1 MSSIA
6 MPSSM
11 PLSSVKPS
19 FFAAN
24 RNVVIAGS
32 VLLFHAFALYAL
44 QSGLLM
50 RAVQIIV
57 PVEILAQMV
66 DLPAPKSDP
75 APQKPPEPVKQVVSK
90 PKQVTQVA
98 PTLLA
103 IADAPVAPNAPSVQP
118 IAPPAPY
125 VPTVAV
131 AAVAAPAP
139 PAPPA
144 APKIVLP
151 SSDAD
156 YLSNPKP
163 PYPPMSNRLREEG
176 TVRIRVMVSAAGLP
190 IKVTLAKSSGYERL
204 DESALMTV
212 PKWRFVPGKVN
223 GVAEDMEFVVPI
235 PFSLIK

>member
-1 MSSIA
+1 MSLTL
-6 MPSSM
+6 P
-11 PLSSVKPS
+11 KPS
-19 FFAAN
+19 FFTAN

-32 VLLFHAFALYAL
+32 VLLFHALAIWAL
-44 QSGLLM
+44 QTGLLM
-50 RAVQIIV
+50 RAVEMIV

-66 DLPAPKSDP
+66 ELPTPKADP
-75 APQKPPEPVKQVVSK
+75 ASPKPPEPVKQVVSK

-103 IADAPVAPNAPSVQP
+103 VADATPTPDAPSVQP

-131 AAVAAPAP
+131 AAVTA

-156 YLSNPKP
+156 YLNNPKAK
-163 PYPPMSNRLREEG
+163 YPRASHAMREEG
-176 TVRIRVMVSAAGLP
+176 TVRFEVLIGANGLP
-190 IKVTLAKSSGYERL
+190 QDVKLNKSSGYERL
-204 DESALMTV
+204 DSAALEVIKTW
-212 PKWRFVPGKVN
+212 KFTPGTSN
-223 GVAEDMEFVVPI
+223 GVPMAMSRIVPYTFKI
-235 PFSLIK
+235 VD

>member
-1 MSSIA
+1 

-11 PLSSVKPS
+11 SSAMSLASSKPS

-24 RNVVIAGS
+24 RNVVIAGG
-32 VLLFHAFALYAL
+32 VLLFHALAIWAL
-44 QSGLLM
+44 QTGLLM
-50 RAVQIIV
+50 RAAEIIV

-66 DLPAPKSDP
+66 ELPAPKADR
-75 APQKPPEPVKQVVSK
+75 APPKPPEPVKQVVSK

-103 IADAPVAPNAPSVQP
+103 VADATPTPNAPSVQP
-118 IAPPAPY
+118 ITPPAPY
-125 VPTVAV
+125 VPAVPV

-144 APKIVLP
+144 APRIVLP
-151 SSDAD
+151 SSDAA

-163 PYPPMSNRLREEG
+163 PYPDKSNRLREEG
-176 TVRIRVMVSAAGLP
+176 TVRVRVLVSTEGLP
-190 IKVTLAKSSGYERL
+190 LKVELSKSSGFERL
-204 DESALMTV
+204 DQSALDTV
-212 PKWRFVPGKVN
+212 PKWKFVPGKRD
-223 GVAEDMEFVVPI
+223 GVAEDMWFVVPI

>member
-1 MSSIA
+1 
-6 MPSSM
+6 M
-11 PLSSVKPS
+11 PLQLSKSSL
-19 FFAAN
+19 FAAN

-32 VLLFHAFALYAL
+32 VLLFHALAIWAL
-44 QSGLLM
+44 QTGLLM
-50 RAVQIIV
+50 RAVEMIV
-57 PVEILAQMV
+57 PIEIQAQMV
-66 DLPAPKSDP
+66 ELPTPKSDP

-103 IADAPVAPNAPSVQP
+103 VADATPAPNAPSVQP
-118 IAPPAPY
+118 VSPPAPY
-125 VPTVAV
+125 VPTVVV

-163 PYPPMSNRLREEG
+163 PYPPISKRLSEQGKVIVRVLISAEG
-176 TVRIRVMVSAAGLP
+176 QALKAELRQ
-190 IKVTLAKSSGYERL
+190 SSGFERL
-204 DESALMTV
+204 DQSALATV
-212 PKWRFVPGKVN
+212 MKWRYVPGKRD
-223 GVAEDMEFVVPI
+223 GVAEAMSFNVPI
-235 PFSLIK
+235 TFQLEQ

>member
-1 MSSIA
+1 MSS
-6 MPSSM
+6 SSD
-11 PLSSVKPS
+11 KPP

-32 VLLFHAFALYAL
+32 VLLFHALAIWAL
-44 QSGLLM
+44 QTGLLM
-50 RAVQIIV
+50 RAVEMIV

-66 DLPAPKSDP
+66 ELPAPKADP
-75 APQKPPEPVKQVVSK
+75 APPKPPEPVKQVVSK

-103 IADAPVAPNAPSVQP
+103 VADATPTPNTPSVQP
-118 IAPPAPY
+118 IAPPVPY

-144 APKIVLP
+144 APKVVLP
-151 SSDAD
+151 SSDAA

-176 TVRIRVMVSAAGLP
+176 VVRIRVLVSATGSPL
-190 IKVTLAKSSGYERL
+190 KVELSKSSGFERL
-204 DESALMTV
+204 DQSALDTV
-212 PKWRFVPGKVN
+212 PKWKFVPGKRD
-223 GVAEDMEFVVPI
+223 GVAEDMWFVVPI
-235 PFSLIK
+235 PFSLI

>member
-1 MSSIA
+1 MSPIA

-103 IADAPVAPNAPSVQP
+103 IADAPVAPNAPTVQP

-131 AAVAAPAP
+131 AAVAAPTS

-156 YLSNPKP
+156 YLRNPKAK
-163 PYPPMSNRLREEG
+163 YPRTSLAMREEG
-176 TVRIRVMVSAAGLP
+176 TVLLEVLIDASGGLQD
-190 IKVTLAKSSGYERL
+190 IKLKKSSGYDRL
-204 DESALMTV
+204 DSAALEVVRTW
-212 PKWRFVPGKVN
+212 KFTPGILN
-223 GVAEDMEFVVPI
+223 GVPTAMSRIVPYKFKIED
-235 PFSLIK
+235 

>member
-6 MPSSM
+6 LPMSS
-11 PLSSVKPS
+11 SSDKPS

-24 RNVVIAGS
+24 RNVVIAGT
-32 VLLFHAFALYAL
+32 VLLFHALAIWAL
-44 QSGLLM
+44 QTGLLM
-50 RAVQIIV
+50 RAVEMIV

-66 DLPAPKSDP
+66 ELPTPKADP
-75 APQKPPEPVKQVVSK
+75 APPKPPEPVKQVVSK
-90 PKQVTQVA
+90 QKQVTQVA

-103 IADAPVAPNAPSVQP
+103 VADATPTPNAPSVQP

-156 YLSNPKP
+156 YLNNPKAK
-163 PYPPMSNRLREEG
+163 YPRASLAMREEG
-176 TVRIRVMVSAAGLP
+176 TVKFEVLIGANGLP
-190 IKVTLAKSSGYERL
+190 QDIKLSKSSGYERL
-204 DESALMTV
+204 DSAALEVIRT
-212 PKWRFVPGKVN
+212 WRFTPGTSNGIPMAMSKIVPYTFKLV
-223 GVAEDMEFVVPI
+223 D
-235 PFSLIK
+235 